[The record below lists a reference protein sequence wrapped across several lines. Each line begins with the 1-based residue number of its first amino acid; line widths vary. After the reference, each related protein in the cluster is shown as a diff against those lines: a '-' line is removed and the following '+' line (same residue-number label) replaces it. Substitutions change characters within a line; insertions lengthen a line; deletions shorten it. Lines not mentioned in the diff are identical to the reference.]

1 MKRRLA
7 RIMLIVLAFT
17 VLCCLGGCASFDSVT
32 YANAD
37 QYTAGDTEITEKV
50 ENIEIDWLTGNVS
63 VVPHSG
69 NTVLVSEK
77 AEAGMPEELRVHWW
91 LEGATLHVKFA
102 ASGTGFRQFHAWH
115 KDLIVTVPETLS
127 LDDVVIQAASAE
139 IEARDLAAETLSVST
154 ASGDMDICCTANTIR
169 LKSASGN
176 LQLTQQEQAREI
188 SMDTAS
194 GIINA
199 NLAHVDEAYFES
211 SSGKINVTAASVDS
225 FSAKT
230 ASGNITCALDPVP
243 SVCKLHTVSGKV
255 TLSLPADADFAA
267 SIRTTSGDVESD
279 FALQKDGRTY
289 ICGSGSADIDI
300 ETTSGSIAIWK
311 N

>member
-17 VLCCLGGCASFDSVT
+17 VLCCLSGCASFDSVT

-37 QYTAGDTEITEKV
+37 QYTAGDAEITEKV

-63 VVPHSG
+63 VVPHSE

-91 LEGATLHVKFA
+91 LEGTTLRVKFA

-154 ASGDMDICCTANTIR
+154 ASGDMDIYCTANTIR

-230 ASGNITCALDPVP
+230 ASGNITCALAPVP